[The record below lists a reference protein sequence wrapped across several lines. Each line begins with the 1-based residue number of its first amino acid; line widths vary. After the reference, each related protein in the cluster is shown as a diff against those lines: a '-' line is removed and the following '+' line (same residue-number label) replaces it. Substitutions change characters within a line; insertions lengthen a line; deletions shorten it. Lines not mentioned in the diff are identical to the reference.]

1 MKRKN
6 YLIHPVL
13 GLLLLLAA
21 FSCEPKP
28 VHGLVELN
36 RVIPDIVLDI
46 RYATTNNFVG
56 EVLYP
61 SARCFLAKEP
71 ARALKKVQADLKQQG
86 FRLKVYD
93 GYRPLSVQKQMWAIL
108 PDNRYVA
115 DPATG
120 SNHNRAYSVD
130 VALIDLKG
138 IDVLMPSEFD
148 DFSERAHM
156 DYMDC
161 PPEAIHHRQILR
173 ETMERHGFSSIDSE
187 WWHYNF
193 QGYKDKPVLD
203 ISIDCLQ

>member
-1 MKRKN
+1 MKRN
-6 YLIHPVL
+6 VFSIRPAFSLV
-13 GLLLLLAA
+13 LLLAILG
-21 FSCEPKP
+21 CQPKP
-28 VHGLVELN
+28 AHDLVELN

-56 EVLYP
+56 EALYP

-71 ARALKKVQADLKQQG
+71 AKALKKVQADLKQQG
-86 FRLKVYD
+86 YRLKVFD
-93 GYRPLSVQKQMWAIL
+93 GYRPLSVQKRMWEIL
-108 PDNRYVA
+108 PDDRYVA

-130 VALIDLKG
+130 VTLLDLDG
-138 IDVLMPSEFD
+138 NEVLMPSAFD

-161 PPEAIHHRQILR
+161 PAGAIRHRQILHDA
-173 ETMERHGFSSIDSE
+173 MERHGFSGIDSE
-187 WWHYNF
+187 WWHFNY

-203 ISIDCLQ
+203 ISIDQL

>member
-1 MKRKN
+1 MNRN
-6 YLIHPVL
+6 TSFTRRYIF
-13 GLLLLLAA
+13 LLLLLAVC
-21 FSCEPKP
+21 SCQPKP
-28 VHGLVELN
+28 SHDLVELN
-36 RVIPDIVLDI
+36 RVIPDIILDI
-46 RYATTNNFVG
+46 RYATTDNFVG

-71 ARALKKVQADLKQQG
+71 AKALKKVQADLKQQG
-86 FRLKVYD
+86 YCLKVFD
-93 GYRPLSVQKQMWAIL
+93 GYRPLSVQKRMWEIL

-130 VALIDLKG
+130 VTLLDLDGK
-138 IDVLMPSEFD
+138 DVIMPSEFD

-161 PPEAIHHRQILR
+161 PPEAVRHRQILK
-173 ETMERHGFSSIDSE
+173 ETMERYGFTGIDSE
-187 WWHYNF
+187 WWHFNY

-203 ISIDCLQ
+203 IPIDQL

>member
-1 MKRKN
+1 MKRN
-6 YLIHPVL
+6 VFSVRPVFT
-13 GLLLLLAA
+13 LLLLLAV
-21 FSCEPKP
+21 FGCQSRPT
-28 VHGLVELN
+28 HNLVELN

-46 RYATTNNFVG
+46 RYAGTDNFVG
-56 EVLYP
+56 EALYP

-71 ARALKKVQADLKQQG
+71 AKALKKVQADLKQQG
-86 FRLKVYD
+86 HRLKVYD
-93 GYRPLSVQKQMWAIL
+93 GYRPLSVQKRMWEIL

-130 VALIDLKG
+130 VALLDLEG
-138 IDVLMPSEFD
+138 NELSMPSAFD

-161 PPEAIHHRQILR
+161 PAEAIRHRQILR
-173 ETMERHGFSSIDSE
+173 EAMERHGFSGIDSE
-187 WWHYNF
+187 WWHYNY

-203 ISIDCLQ
+203 ISIDRL